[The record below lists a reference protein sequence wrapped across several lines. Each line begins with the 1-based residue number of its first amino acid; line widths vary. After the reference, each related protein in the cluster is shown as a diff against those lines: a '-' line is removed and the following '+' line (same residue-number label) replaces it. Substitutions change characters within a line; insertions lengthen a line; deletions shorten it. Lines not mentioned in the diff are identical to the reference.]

1 MKAVEFEGTPF
12 SMSVKTLP
20 IPKITQPTDAVIRVT
35 SSGICGTD
43 LHTFH
48 GRFPVK
54 PPMTMGHEIV
64 GIVHTIGS
72 KVHDLK
78 VGDRVIVS
86 GIVSEDGLDGD
97 DPEIGGLGIGDFPE
111 FGLKQFNGGQA
122 SFVRVPFAS
131 DNLLLLPPGKE
142 HELDYVLLSDIFPT
156 ANWALDC
163 SGFVFGD
170 VVVVFGAGEPLHNPM
185 GVSCDLTNN
194 AQVLSGCSVPIRRSF
209 VELVKYIALT
219 VCRNALQK
227 LRASVPYRLTSVKG
241 TPLLKS

>member
-1 MKAVEFEGTPF
+1 MKAVEFEGTAF

-64 GIVHTIGS
+64 GIVHKIGS
-72 KVHDLK
+72 KVQDLK

-97 DPEIGGLGIGDFPE
+97 DPEIGGLGIGDFPA

-131 DNLLLLPPGKE
+131 DNLLLLPPGEE

-170 VVVVFGAGEPLHNPM
+170 VVVVFGAGESPKPYE
-185 GVSCDLTNN
+185 VSCDLTNKT
-194 AQVLSGCSVPIRRSF
+194 QVPSDCSVPIRRSF
-209 VELVKYIALT
+209 VEPAKSTALI

-227 LRASVPYRLTSVKG
+227 PRALVPYQSTLVKG
-241 TPLLKS
+241 IPLPK